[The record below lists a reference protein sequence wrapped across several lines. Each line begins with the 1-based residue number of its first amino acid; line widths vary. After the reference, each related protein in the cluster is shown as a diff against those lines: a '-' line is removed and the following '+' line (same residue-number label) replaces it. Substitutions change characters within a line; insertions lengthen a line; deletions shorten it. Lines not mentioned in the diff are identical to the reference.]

1 MAEVQRIWRIPAR
14 WGDPIEV
21 SLVNAEAGD
30 MVIIAQGGTEHPY
43 ALEDARGIAQA
54 MLEAVEIA
62 VALAAHTKP
71 NSAS

>member
-30 MVIIAQGGTEHPY
+30 MVVIAQGETEHPY

-62 VALAAHTKP
+62 LALAAHTKP
-71 NSAS
+71 NPAS